1 MKTKTF
7 TKTFTKTPMLR
18 SSLYL
23 KQRDVDLI
31 HAAATRLDVS
41 QSDFIREAV
50 REKAR
55 RTLRG
60 VEGADKVPAQ
70 QGVR

>member
-7 TKTFTKTPMLR
+7 TKRPMLR

-23 KQRDVDLI
+23 KQSDVDLI
-31 HAAATRLDVS
+31 HAAAIRLDLS

-60 VEGADKVPAQ
+60 MEGADKVQAQ
-70 QGVR
+70 PGLR

>member
-1 MKTKTF
+1 MKTKVF
-7 TKTFTKTPMLR
+7 TKRPMLR

-23 KQRDVDLI
+23 KKSDVDLV
-31 HAAATRLDVS
+31 HAAATQLDIS

-55 RTLRG
+55 RILRG
-60 VEGADKVPAQ
+60 LEDADKVRAQ
-70 QGVR
+70 LGVR